1 MTTRKLVLVDL
12 WIQILQKD
20 NLVCFPDNYG
30 IVIQKLFTENQWR
43 SFISCWRD
51 VFSFKDIS
59 KNGHS
64 KTQQE
69 FANTKF
75 QFS

>member
-20 NLVCFPDNYG
+20 NLVCFPDTYG

-43 SFISCWRD
+43 SFISFWRE
-51 VFSFKDIS
+51 VFSFKDI
-59 KNGHS
+59 S

-75 QFS
+75 QFL